1 MKAYN
6 LADKKE
12 YYAQPA
18 DEYTKLIMDC
28 AEYYIDHG
36 SHILLL
42 IPDKNVDRGC
52 AYRYFEING
61 NMYFAIVTQSHD
73 NLIKI
78 FNSQKYKQERLF

>member
-18 DEYTKLIMDC
+18 DEYTKMIMNC

-42 IPDKNVDRGC
+42 IPDKNVDRGWHIDILKSM
-52 AYRYFEING
+52 EICILPLLRSR
-61 NMYFAIVTQSHD
+61 MI
-73 NLIKI
+73 I
-78 FNSQKYKQERLF
+78 